1 MGIVWHLALKDI
13 RLLVRDK
20 MGLFWALGFPF
31 MTALFFGLLF
41 GGSGQAGRGMKI
53 GIVDD
58 DDSPGSAKFIKLL
71 SESPSLATW
80 KMTLGD
86 AQTKVRKGELTAYLR
101 IKEGFGES
109 AGFFGAGA
117 DSAGIEVG
125 MDPARKAE
133 EGFLQ
138 GILMQTAVQLMQERF
153 SDSGQVQKQI
163 DRAKEN
169 IAKAAN
175 LNAIQRGTLGELMDS
190 LGKWSKQ
197 MPDNQ
202 ADRSF
207 NMAPMKLESKSI
219 VKDEAAAPRSSFD
232 ITFPQGIMW
241 GILGTITTFA
251 VGLAMERNNGTLLRL
266 RLAPITYTQILAGK
280 ALACFLMCILIV
292 AILLTVGKL
301 FFGVRFDN
309 LALLSLAVV
318 CSGVCYTGIMML
330 LSTLGKTERAVSGVG
345 WGVLMPLTM
354 IGGGTIP
361 VFFMPEWL
369 RNLSHLSPIKWSILG
384 MEGGIWRSFS
394 LGEMLLPCGIQLA
407 IGIFCFFLGVA
418 MVRKLEG

>member
-1 MGIVWHLALKDI
+1 MGIVWQLAFKDI
-13 RLLVRDK
+13 RLLVRDR

-31 MTALFFGLLF
+31 LTALFFGYLF
-41 GGSGQAGRGMKI
+41 GGSGQPGRGLMV
-53 GIVDD
+53 GVVDD
-58 DDSPGSAKFIKLL
+58 DNSAGSAKFIKLL
-71 SESPSLATW
+71 SESPSVAAWEMSLE
-80 KMTLGD
+80 D
-86 AQTKVRKGELTAYLR
+86 AQTKVRKGELTAYLL

-138 GILMQTAVQLMQERF
+138 GILMQTAVQMMQERF
-153 SDSGQVQKQI
+153 ADSGEMQKQV

-175 LNAIQRGTLGELMDS
+175 LNPMQRGALGELMES

-197 MPDNQ
+197 MPDQ
-202 ADRSF
+202 KADRSF
-207 NMAPMKLESKSI
+207 NMSPMKLETKSV
-219 VKDEAAAPRSSFD
+219 VKDETAGPRSSFD

-280 ALACFLMCILIV
+280 ALACFLTCITIV

-301 FFGVRFDN
+301 FFKVRFDN
-309 LALLSLAVV
+309 LALLSLAVIS
-318 CSGVCYTGIMML
+318 SGICYTGIMML
-330 LSTLGKTERAVSGVG
+330 LSTLGKTERSVSGVG

-369 RNLSHLSPIKWSILG
+369 RNMSNFSPIKWSILG
-384 MEGGIWRSFS
+384 MEGGIWRAFSFE
-394 LGEMLLPCGIQLA
+394 EMLLPCGIQVA
-407 IGIFCFFLGVA
+407 IGIVCFFVGVW